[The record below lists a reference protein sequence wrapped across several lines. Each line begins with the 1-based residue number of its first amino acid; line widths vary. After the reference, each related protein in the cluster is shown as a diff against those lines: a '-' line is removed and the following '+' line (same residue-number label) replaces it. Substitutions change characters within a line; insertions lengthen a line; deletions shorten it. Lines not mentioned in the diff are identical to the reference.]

1 MRYALIAGLLSF
13 LFSIGIHLYDCQT
26 GTHEQCLMS
35 AGLFWVYWLGSF
47 LLAWGIVASI
57 GTTIRW
63 FKEIAKTERESP
75 PGP

>member
-13 LFSIGIHLYDCQT
+13 LFAIGAHFYDCQT

-35 AGLFWVYWLGSF
+35 KGFFWGYWIGSF
-47 LLAWGIVASI
+47 LLAWAIVACI

-63 FKEIAKTERESP
+63 FREITRRNDDV
-75 PGP
+75 